1 MSIRRGKERSS
12 KYKSTEDTLGGS
24 KPLYLKNDTQHWD
37 FPRGPVLTVLSFHC
51 RGHGFNPC
59 LGS

>member
-1 MSIRRGKERSS
+1 MSIRRDKERSG
-12 KYKSTEDTLGGS
+12 KYKSREDTLGGS
-24 KPLYLKNDTQHWD
+24 KPLYLKNNNPHWN
-37 FPRGPVLTVLSFHC
+37 FPCGPVVTILSFHC